1 MTAPSS
7 PVGAVV
13 YFAGVAR
20 RTRCPPPTR
29 SEPGRGPGPPDVSS
43 FHEMVSSLVNISQS
57 AKGKI
62 QYRVQGHAAPGC
74 LRRHVLE
81 SPENAR
87 PKPPSEVART
97 TRRVACGIIFPPG
110 RGVAA
115 RRDPIKTIPGEPA
128 MATPKQGPNVN
139 GASPRAR
146 PGGWR
151 AVASPP
157 PAGGT
162 QPAGTQS
169 EQFEES
175 GQWQHQTRSRSLP
188 APAAA

>member
-20 RTRCPPPTR
+20 RTRCPPATR
-29 SEPGRGPGPPDVSS
+29 SEPGRRPGPPDVSS

-87 PKPPSEVART
+87 PKPPSEVNPARHGL
-97 TRRVACGIIFPPG
+97 A
-110 RGVAA
+110 RGTESC
-115 RRDPIKTIPGEPA
+115 P
-128 MATPKQGPNVN
+128 
-139 GASPRAR
+139 
-146 PGGWR
+146 WR
-151 AVASPP
+151 T
-157 PAGGT
+157 G
-162 QPAGTQS
+162 
-169 EQFEES
+169 
-175 GQWQHQTRSRSLP
+175 
-188 APAAA
+188 